1 MLSYGI
7 CNPWKDPMPTPT
19 PNWQPLSKLPLIA
32 QLIDGALADNQA
44 QLRNL
49 QQAQTLKTVLDDY
62 TVGRVLQVF
71 GQQKADLWLYE
82 DQVAHWKTQSLNPA
96 QAKEISHLEGQVV
109 QLRAVIDEI
118 LSLAEELQQGTIEAI
133 LGKSDLELALDML
146 SGKLHP
152 PL

>member
-1 MLSYGI
+1 MLGYDI
-7 CNPWKDPMPTPT
+7 RDTWRDLMPSPT

-32 QLIDGALADNQA
+32 HLIDGALADNQE

-82 DQVAHWKTQSLNPA
+82 DQLAHWKTQSLDPA
-96 QAKEISHLEGQVV
+96 QAREISRLEGQVV

-118 LSLAEELQQGTIEAI
+118 LSLAEELKQGTIEAI

-146 SGKLHP
+146 SGKLQP